1 MQGTKSSSLS
11 ADKFLTV
18 SVNLLNR
25 AILEAT
31 RTDAKKIFRALT
43 EGQTIALTQL
53 ELEDKSTVRVDLSL
67 NHTLY
72 PGRLNFRGFRTS
84 LSLLLRNAV
93 EALQDPGSLRTFRN
107 EENPDSMLFGLTA
120 VVVDNGVP
128 SVMALGVESA
138 RGDASV
144 LLQLSFLDPKQ
155 FAPEPEAA
163 GGSAT
168 A

>member
-1 MQGTKSSSLS
+1 MQATSQSSLS
-11 ADKFLTV
+11 TDKFLTI

-31 RTDAKKIFRALT
+31 RTDAKKIFRALA

-53 ELEDKSTVRVDLSL
+53 ELEDKSTVRVDLSM
-67 NHTLY
+67 NDTLY

-84 LSLLLRNAV
+84 LALLLRNAV
-93 EALQDPGSLRTFRN
+93 EALQDPGSLRTFHN
-107 EENPDSMLFGLTA
+107 EENADSMLFGVTA
-120 VVVDNGVP
+120 VVVESGVP
-128 SVMALGVESA
+128 SVLALGAETG
-138 RGDASV
+138 RGDASI

-155 FAPEPEAA
+155 FAPESGAEE
-163 GGSAT
+163 GSVT